1 MLPRAGESD
10 VNPLRFCFVTTF
22 YPPYNFG
29 GDAIAVQRLARAL
42 VKRGHHVTV
51 VHDVDAYLAL
61 HDGPEPE
68 APDEGDGVE
77 VIRLRSRAGILSP
90 LLTQQIGGPTLHRS
104 RYREILDEGRYDVV
118 NFHNAS
124 LAAGPRIY
132 SYGGNAAKIVTAHDH
147 WLVCPTHVLWRH
159 KREPCPAR
167 QCFRCQLKYHRPP
180 QLWRMTGLLERQ
192 LENIHVFI
200 AMSDFSRK
208 KHHEF
213 GFKREM
219 EVLPFLLPDPD
230 PSDLKVGERPHDR
243 PYFLFVG
250 RLEKIKGLQHVIPL
264 MRRYPDADLLVA
276 GDGTYTDELVRIA
289 GDSDRVKFVGR
300 VSSENLSNYY
310 AHAIATIVPSVCFET
325 FGIVIIES
333 FRHRTPVIAR
343 NIGPFP
349 ETVTAS
355 GGGELFDSDDD
366 LLASMARLQ
375 QDRSYRDTLAE
386 NGYRGYVCRW
396 SESAVVPQ
404 YLEIV
409 ERARRIAAGSRGS
422 E

>member
-1 MLPRAGESD
+1 MSG
-10 VNPLRFCFVTTF
+10 LRFCFVTTF

-29 GDAIAVQRLARAL
+29 GDAVAVQRLARAL
-42 VKRGHHVTV
+42 VRKGHHVTV
-51 VHDVDAYLAL
+51 VHDVDAFLVL
-61 HDGPEPE
+61 HDGPEPIP
-68 APDEGDGVE
+68 PDDTDNVE
-77 VIRLRSRAGILSP
+77 VIRLRSGAGILSP
-90 LLTQQIGGPTLHRS
+90 LLTQQIGGPTIHRQ
-104 RYREILDEGRYDVV
+104 RYREILDEGGYDVI

-132 SYGGNAAKIVTAHDH
+132 SYGRNAAKIVTAHDH

-167 QCFRCQLKYHRPP
+167 QCIRCQLRYHRPP
-180 QLWRMTGLLERQ
+180 QLWRMTGLLDRQ
-192 LENIHVFI
+192 IENIDVFI
-200 AMSDFSRK
+200 AMSEFSRD

-230 PSDLKVGERPHDR
+230 PSDLAVGERPHAR

-250 RLEKIKGLQHVIPL
+250 RLEKIKGLQNVIPL
-264 MRRYPDADLLVA
+264 FRQYPDADLLVA
-276 GDGTYTDELVRIA
+276 GDGTYTEELVRIA
-289 GDSDRVKFVGR
+289 GNSRNVKFVGR
-300 VSSENLSNYY
+300 VSSEQLPNYY

-325 FGIVIIES
+325 FGIVVIES

-349 ETVTAS
+349 ETVTES
-355 GGGELFDSDDD
+355 GGGELFVTDAD
-366 LLASMARLQ
+366 LLAAMRRLQ
-375 QDRSYRDTLAE
+375 DDKQYRDKLAE
-386 NGYRGYVCRW
+386 NGYNGYVCNW
-396 SESAVVPQ
+396 SASAVVPR

-409 ERARRIAAGSRGS
+409 EKARALAAGRRSTLGPQS
-422 E
+422 S

>member
-1 MLPRAGESD
+1 MSG
-10 VNPLRFCFVTTF
+10 LRFCFVTTF

-61 HDGPEPE
+61 HDGAEPI
-68 APDEGDGVE
+68 PRDDGDGVE
-77 VIRLRSRAGILSP
+77 VIRLRSSAGILSP
-90 LLTQQIGGPTLHRS
+90 LLTQQLGGPTLHR
-104 RYREILDEGRYDVV
+104 RHYREILNDGKFDVI

-159 KREPCPAR
+159 KQEPCPAR
-167 QCFRCQLKYHRPP
+167 QCIRCQLRYHRPP
-180 QLWRMTGLLERQ
+180 QLWRLTGLLERQ
-192 LENIHVFI
+192 IENIDVFI
-200 AMSDFSRK
+200 AMSEFSRQ
-208 KHHEF
+208 KHHAF
-213 GFKREM
+213 GFTREM

-230 PSDLKVGERPHDR
+230 QSDLEVGARPHDR

-250 RLEKIKGLQHVIPL
+250 RLEKIKGLQHAIPL
-264 MRRYPDADLLVA
+264 FRHYPDADLVVA
-276 GDGTYTDELVRIA
+276 GDGTYTDELLRIA

-300 VSSENLSNYY
+300 IPPEKLPNYY
-310 AHAIATIVPSVCFET
+310 AHAIATIVPSICFET

-355 GGGELFDSDDD
+355 GGGELFDTDAD
-366 LLASMARLQ
+366 LLSAMSRVQ
-375 QDRSYRDTLAE
+375 GDREYRDRLAE
-386 NGYRGYVCRW
+386 NGYRGYVDNW
-396 SESAVVPQ
+396 SESAVVPR

-409 ERARRIAAGSRGS
+409 EMARRGPKSR
-422 E
+422 EPRVI